1 MSLVLVTR
9 SGKSGEQL
17 TEALLQQSIE
27 SWHIPTLEIKAED
40 ILMPVEDFQLA
51 IFVSPNSVKFS
62 VVKSQVLKDM
72 LPGEVIAVG
81 QGTASHLK
89 TAGFEQVKIPSKFNS
104 EGLLELPELQ
114 SIKGQQI
121 LIVKGRGGRTYLAEQ
136 LTKRGATC
144 HYLEVYC
151 RVSTTI
157 KHPSWPTF
165 LSAKQKAIVTIA
177 SADALEAFNFNLGNA
192 FDFDRLTLIVA
203 SQRIKERALLLG
215 YSNIIVA
222 DSASNDVMQAAIMK
236 LVDVQDK

>member
-17 TEALLQQSIE
+17 TEALLQQNVE
-27 SWHIPTLEIKAED
+27 SWHVPTLEIKAEE
-40 ILMPVEDFQLA
+40 ILVPVEDFQQA
-51 IFVSPNSVKFS
+51 IFVSPNAVKYS
-62 VVKSQVLKDM
+62 VVKSQILKDM
-72 LPGEVIAVG
+72 LPDEVIAVG

-89 TAGFEQVKIPSKFNS
+89 AAGFEKVNIPSESNS
-104 EGLLELPELQ
+104 EGLLDLPELQ

-144 HYLEVYC
+144 HYLEAYC

-165 LSAKQKAIVTIA
+165 LSTEQKAITTIA
-177 SADALEAFNFNLGNA
+177 SVDALEALNLNLGKGFN
-192 FDFDRLTLIVA
+192 FDRLTLIVA
-203 SQRIKERALLLG
+203 SQRIKESALLLG

-222 DSASNDVMQAAIMK
+222 DSASNDVMQTAIME